1 MFVFTDLPESPWF
14 VVDADDKR
22 GARLNCLA
30 HLLTRIPYEDRTDTR
45 PVKLPRR
52 QSDGGYRRPPVDS
65 QTFVPDHAARLEG

>member
-14 VVDADDKR
+14 VVSADDKR

-30 HLLTRIPYEDRTDTR
+30 HLLSRIPYEDRSDTR

-52 QSDGGYRRPPVDS
+52 QPDGGYRRPPVDS
-65 QTFVPDHAARLEG
+65 QTFVPDHAAGLER